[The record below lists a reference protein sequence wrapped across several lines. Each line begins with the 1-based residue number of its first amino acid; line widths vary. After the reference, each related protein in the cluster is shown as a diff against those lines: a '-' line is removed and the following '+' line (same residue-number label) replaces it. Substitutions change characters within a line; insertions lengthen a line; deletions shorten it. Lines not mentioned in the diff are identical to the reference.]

1 MGPMARDRQAVF
13 HPRLRVVLPAFLALL
28 PAACGGPGDEVEIE
42 GRRVASSVPPAWV
55 DMPSADRFGRGDSM
69 GSSASQDDTLASRL
83 HYDLPRGWLEIT
95 PTPNRLINL
104 VPGGDEQAACYVTV
118 LGGDGGGLV
127 ANLNRWRAQVG
138 LGPAPDAE
146 LLALPT
152 IKLLGGDATLI
163 ELQGTFTG
171 MDGVVNQGWGLT
183 GCVVSTPQATIFV
196 KMTGPAELTAAE
208 REGFLSFVSSIAF
221 DLEGDDHAGHDHAPG
236 EGHEHEDHEPQ
247 PEAEAAPEPQPEP
260 EVAAAPESFEANGF
274 RFQLPSGWSDA
285 GPRMMRELNFT
296 VGEDG
301 ECYLT
306 VLGGTGGGLEANLN
320 RWRGQMG
327 LEPASDEELAAL
339 PRIGLLGGEAH
350 FLRADGD
357 FTGMDGI
364 AKLEMTLLG
373 VALVGEERS
382 LFVKLV
388 APTALAEAQEP
399 AFRAFVEG
407 LEEVAP

>member
-1 MGPMARDRQAVF
+1 MEPMARDRQAVF
-13 HPRLRVVLPAFLALL
+13 HPRLRVVLPAFLVLL

-171 MDGVVNQGWGLT
+171 MDDVVNQGWGLT
-183 GCVVSTPQATIFV
+183 GCVVSTPQATIIV

-221 DLEGDDHAGHDHAPG
+221 DLDGDDHAGHDHAPG
-236 EGHEHEDHEPQ
+236 EGH
-247 PEAEAAPEPQPEP
+247 
-260 EVAAAPESFEANGF
+260 
-274 RFQLPSGWSDA
+274 
-285 GPRMMRELNFT
+285 
-296 VGEDG
+296 
-301 ECYLT
+301 
-306 VLGGTGGGLEANLN
+306 
-320 RWRGQMG
+320 
-327 LEPASDEELAAL
+327 
-339 PRIGLLGGEAH
+339 
-350 FLRADGD
+350 
-357 FTGMDGI
+357 
-364 AKLEMTLLG
+364 
-373 VALVGEERS
+373 
-382 LFVKLV
+382 
-388 APTALAEAQEP
+388 
-399 AFRAFVEG
+399 
-407 LEEVAP
+407 